1 MWIYNGP
8 TIGENSVQAQ
18 WRDVSGTGGSY
29 YTEDAGAGSPG
40 IPLSQQVYI
49 SANQWVFAEV
59 YYKYNDV
66 GQTNGLFY
74 TALNGAVW
82 QNRTA
87 VQVRANAG
95 EYIGFVQPI
104 PSMDLEPNP
113 AEYDYAMSRVYIDV
127 GPQSV
132 ARVYLSDSSTAAG
145 VKKKFILP
153 ASAWAA
159 DSVTVTDA
167 ASIPSGYQYVYV
179 TNVSGET
186 NSAGFVLGGT
196 QVKPNPPLIQVN

>member
-1 MWIYNGP
+1 MWAASNG
-8 TIGENSVQAQ
+8 V
-18 WRDVSGTGGSY
+18 
-29 YTEDAGAGSPG
+29 
-40 IPLSQQVYI
+40 
-49 SANQWVFAEV
+49 
-59 YYKYNDV
+59 
-66 GQTNGLFY
+66 FY

-82 QNRTA
+82 QNRTT
-87 VQVRANAG
+87 VSVRENSSQ
-95 EYIGFVQPI
+95 YIGFVQPI
-104 PSMDLEPNP
+104 PSIDLANP
-113 AEYDYAMSRVYIDV
+113 TDYDYAMSRVYIDV

-132 ARVYLSDSSTAAG
+132 AQVYLSDSSTAAG

-186 NSAGFVLGGT
+186 NSTGFVLGGT
-196 QVKPNPPLIQVN
+196 QVKPNPPIIQVN